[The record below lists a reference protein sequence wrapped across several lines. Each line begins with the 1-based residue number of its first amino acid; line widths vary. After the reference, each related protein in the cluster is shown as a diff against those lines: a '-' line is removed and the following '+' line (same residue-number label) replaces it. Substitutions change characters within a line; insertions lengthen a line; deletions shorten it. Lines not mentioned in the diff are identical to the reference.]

1 MKGLRV
7 FFVNACEER
16 THDYIDSEWAL
27 SEMHALDV
35 SIKRATGSGTHFCIE
50 FGTKKAASQDEAFDI
65 GAYIIARIMW
75 ILNYI
80 KIKRKASYMY
90 ITSDFEVAGIEDP
103 SRPDVVLVRCEF
115 YVERDG
121 EPVKKTTLN
130 YETDNFKDSIRN
142 GSEEH
147 LPSD

>member
-1 MKGLRV
+1 MKGLRA

-35 SIKRATGSGTHFCIE
+35 SIKRATGHGTHFRIE
-50 FGTKKAASQDEAFDI
+50 FGTSKAAVQNEAFDI

-75 ILNYI
+75 VLNYF

-90 ITSDFEVAGIEDP
+90 ITSDFEVAGVEDP
-103 SRPDVVLVRCEF
+103 NRPDVVLIRCEF
-115 YVERDG
+115 YIERDG
-121 EPVKKTTLN
+121 EPVKK
-130 YETDNFKDSIRN
+130 KQ
-142 GSEEH
+142 
-147 LPSD
+147 

>member
-1 MKGLRV
+1 MIQDMKALRA

-16 THDYIDSEWAL
+16 TNDYIDSEWAL

-35 SIKRATGSGTHFCIE
+35 NIERATGPGTHCGIE
-50 FGTKKAASQDEAFDI
+50 FATSKAAVQNEAFDI

-75 ILNYI
+75 VLNYF

-90 ITSDFEVAGIEDP
+90 ITSDFEVTGIEDP
-103 SRPDVVLVRCEF
+103 NRPDVVLVRCEF

-121 EPVKKTTLN
+121 EPVKNKIKN
-130 YETDNFKDSIRN
+130 
-142 GSEEH
+142 
-147 LPSD
+147 